1 MSALVEEDPKVQEI
15 PSDDEEDPVL
25 KSDQGAAVVEDDEE
39 KGSNRGEKKCR
50 KAISKLN
57 LNYVEGV
64 ERVTMKKSKN
74 VLFVIAK
81 PDVYKAPSS
90 DTYVIFGEAKIEDL
104 AAKQA
109 EQQRQQAAMQAQG
122 QAPGGAAPA
131 PAAPAAPAVVEED
144 DVDMEGVNPKD
155 VDLVCDQAAVTRAEA
170 VKALRNNENDIVNA
184 IMELTM

>member
-1 MSALVEEDPKVQEI
+1 MADKEPKVEEI
-15 PSDDEEDPVL
+15 PDSDDDDVPPLVDGTSNAVEE
-25 KSDQGAAVVEDDEE
+25 EEE

-57 LNYVEGV
+57 LTYMTGV

-74 VLFVIAK
+74 VLFVISK
-81 PDVYKAPSS
+81 PDVYKAPGS

-109 EQQRQQAAMQAQG
+109 EQQRMQAASQQANPASM
-122 QAPGGAAPA
+122 GGATPA
-131 PAAPAAPAVVEED
+131 SAQEPAIVEEE
-144 DVDMEGVNPKD
+144 VDETGVNSKD
-155 VDLVCDQAAVTRAEA
+155 VDLVCDQAAVSRADA
-170 VKALRNNENDIVNA
+170 VRALKNNDNDIVNA